1 MYFPVRGRT
10 SAPERDANRQIRPRR
25 AFQIAMGDLISL
37 TDARSRRPDRAP
49 SAPARE
55 PRRPRIS
62 FFFDLAS
69 PWTYLAAERAERM
82 LPGGRWRPATGDVL
96 LGAADAADPREE
108 IRRDA
113 AERRAAELRL
123 PLVWPEGW
131 PAAGQSAMRVAA
143 MAAEQGHA
151 APFVL
156 AAGRLAFCGGYDLD
170 DPEVIAEAAAAA
182 GLGLDDAL
190 AAAAEVG
197 RDGGME
203 RTAMRLLRRGADEL
217 PVAIVGRQL
226 FSGEGRLA
234 EAAAAASA
242 PQPARWKRSAGPG

>member
-1 MYFPVRGRT
+1 
-10 SAPERDANRQIRPRR
+10 
-25 AFQIAMGDLISL
+25 MGDLISL
-37 TDARSRRPDRAP
+37 TDARSRRPDLAASDAGSDGRK
-49 SAPARE
+49 
-55 PRRPRIS
+55 PRIS

-69 PWTYLAAERAERM
+69 PWTYLAAERAERV
-82 LPGGRWRPATGDVL
+82 LPGGRWRPATGEVL
-96 LGAADAADPREE
+96 LGAAGAPDPRDER
-108 IRRDA
+108 RRDA

-143 MAAEQGHA
+143 MAAEHGDA

-190 AAAAEVG
+190 AAAAEVR

-217 PVAIVGRQL
+217 PVAIVGRRL

-234 EAAAAASA
+234 AAAAAAAA
-242 PQPARWKRSAGPG
+242 PSSSRRRRSAGPG

>member
-1 MYFPVRGRT
+1 LASRG
-10 SAPERDANRQIRPRR
+10 DRQIRPPR
-25 AFQIAMGDLISL
+25 AFQMTMGDLISL
-37 TDARSRRPDRAP
+37 SDARSRRPSSVTSDAGWDG
-49 SAPARE
+49 
-55 PRRPRIS
+55 RRPRIS
-62 FFFDLAS
+62 FYFDVAS
-69 PWTYLAAERAERM
+69 PWTYLAAERAERL
-82 LPGGRWRPATGDVL
+82 LPGGRWRPATGEVL
-96 LGAADAADPREE
+96 LGARGAPDPREQA
-108 IRRDA
+108 RRDA

-131 PAAGQSAMRVAA
+131 PAVGQSAMRVAA
-143 MAAEQGHA
+143 MAAEKGHA

-190 AAAAEVG
+190 SAAAEVR

-217 PVAIVGRQL
+217 PVAVVGRQL
-226 FSGEGRLA
+226 FAGEGRLA
-234 EAAAAASA
+234 EAAAAAAAA
-242 PQPARWKRSAGPG
+242 PAERWRRSVGPG